1 MTQRRLYRGD
11 ITHEVRK
18 FKSGDKIVYRIEAHK
33 KYDSEI
39 EKALTED
46 CRIFK
51 IVEKYA
57 EY

>member
-1 MTQRRLYRGD
+1 MRYRGD
-11 ITHEVRK
+11 ITHRVMK
-18 FKSGDKIVYRIEAHK
+18 FTAGDRVIYRIEAHK

-51 IVEKYA
+51 ILERSRDS
-57 EY
+57 